1 MPGSISDR
9 SIWKQILNQAA
20 ITVSGTSAPSAAFG
34 TETYAIR
41 IASSTACYYNVG
53 DGTPV
58 ATTATAWFPANWIE
72 YILVN
77 PGQKVAFLQQTAGG
91 VASVTELST

>member
-9 SIWKQILNQAA
+9 SIWKQISTQAQ
-20 ITVSGTSAPSAAFG
+20 ITVSGTTAPSAAFSAQ
-34 TETYAIR
+34 TYAIR
-41 IASSTACYYNVG
+41 IASSTACYYLVG

-58 ATTATAWFPANWIE
+58 ATTASVWFPANWIE